1 MSRTTPTDA
10 QILRLSPRIDLL
22 PILHGSGDIAQEVR
36 EALIAKRYDCLAV
49 PLPPSVEDCVEQ
61 AIDRLPEISLI
72 VLPEPAREEKACVST
87 IPIDPCQAVIM
98 GIRVAM
104 GESIPR
110 AYIDREVARFE
121 PIPFAG
127 PDPYAV
133 KSVSLPTLAAATLPS
148 LPKPPS
154 GSQQEHR
161 VNWMA
166 FRLHELE
173 LDHASI
179 LCLCHLTDW
188 PWLRAAY
195 QANAPYQRPE
205 STASRP
211 VRCRVNRDSLY
222 FALGELPFLT
232 ELYERRRETL
242 HSDWNL
248 AIDGVKE
255 LLIETR
261 ARWIEH
267 HRAEGA
273 SIPDWVTP
281 QILQVL
287 LQYVRNLTLLERRL
301 TPSLYSLV
309 VAAKQTAGDDFAV
322 MLLKTAKSYG
332 YQDEHDSSR
341 FDTITVGLGEVELP
355 DGTVAAAANRLQG
368 PPLVWRELSLKPK
381 PDRKT
386 SRRWSH
392 LWNPQR
398 QCSWPPEDQRIESFN
413 THVRAQA
420 SALIGADLAR
430 TEKFTT
436 SMKDGLDLR
445 ESLRRWLGG
454 KRATGSPAGNGLR
467 ALPRM
472 DLYVREIP
480 PARGNVEVV
489 IFLFDTPADP
499 LTYSWQAT
507 WFAEHQEESTLCFY
521 ATPFADDLVG
531 PGIAQSR
538 YGGAFFLFPPRP
550 IPDIWSDPLLAFA
563 TTLEE
568 RLIAAAAVHTRETH
582 IALVTPVPPRASWRR
597 IAKQFGRT
605 LVPIPLSRFS
615 SQTLDRLRR
624 FHVLNGHEIRSYA
637 AKFIR

>member
-1 MSRTTPTDA
+1 M
-10 QILRLSPRIDLL
+10 
-22 PILHGSGDIAQEVR
+22 
-36 EALIAKRYDCLAV
+36 
-49 PLPPSVEDCVEQ
+49 
-61 AIDRLPEISLI
+61 
-72 VLPEPAREEKACVST
+72 
-87 IPIDPCQAVIM
+87 
-98 GIRVAM
+98 
-104 GESIPR
+104 
-110 AYIDREVARFE
+110 
-121 PIPFAG
+121 
-127 PDPYAV
+127 
-133 KSVSLPTLAAATLPS
+133 LAAATLPS
-148 LPKPPS
+148 LAMPPP
-154 GSQQEHR
+154 GSQQDQR
-161 VNWMA
+161 ITWMA

-179 LCLCHLTDW
+179 LCLCHMTDW

-195 QANAPYQRPE
+195 QANAPYDRPE
-205 STASRP
+205 ATTGRP
-211 VRCRVNRDSLY
+211 VRCSVNRDSLY

-301 TPSLYSLV
+301 TPSLYSLI

-322 MLLKTAKSYG
+322 MLLKTAKDYG
-332 YQDEHDSSR
+332 YQKDLTQSQL
-341 FDTITVGLGEVELP
+341 DTITLGLNEVELP
-355 DGTVAAAANRLQG
+355 DGTIASATNRLQG

-398 QCSWPPEDQRIESFN
+398 QCSWPPEDQRIESFT

-420 SALIGADLAR
+420 SALIGADLAK

-454 KRATGSPAGNGLR
+454 KRSAGSPSGSALSS
-467 ALPRM
+467 LPRM

-521 ATPFADDLVG
+521 ATPFADDMVG

-550 IPDIWSDPLLAFA
+550 IQDIWSDPLLAFA

-582 IALVTPVPPRASWRR
+582 IALVTPIPPRASWRR

-605 LVPIPLSRFS
+605 LVPIPLARFS

-637 AKFIR
+637 ARFIR

>member
-1 MSRTTPTDA
+1 
-10 QILRLSPRIDLL
+10 
-22 PILHGSGDIAQEVR
+22 
-36 EALIAKRYDCLAV
+36 
-49 PLPPSVEDCVEQ
+49 
-61 AIDRLPEISLI
+61 
-72 VLPEPAREEKACVST
+72 
-87 IPIDPCQAVIM
+87 
-98 GIRVAM
+98 
-104 GESIPR
+104 
-110 AYIDREVARFE
+110 
-121 PIPFAG
+121 
-127 PDPYAV
+127 
-133 KSVSLPTLAAATLPS
+133 
-148 LPKPPS
+148 
-154 GSQQEHR
+154 
-161 VNWMA
+161 
-166 FRLHELE
+166 
-173 LDHASI
+173 
-179 LCLCHLTDW
+179 
-188 PWLRAAY
+188 
-195 QANAPYQRPE
+195 
-205 STASRP
+205 
-211 VRCRVNRDSLY
+211 
-222 FALGELPFLT
+222 
-232 ELYERRRETL
+232 
-242 HSDWNL
+242 
-248 AIDGVKE
+248 
-255 LLIETR
+255 
-261 ARWIEH
+261 
-267 HRAEGA
+267 A

-281 QILQVL
+281 HILQVL

-332 YQDEHDSSR
+332 YQDERAQSLSDAV
-341 FDTITVGLGEVELP
+341 TVGLNEVELP
-355 DGTVAAAANRLQG
+355 DGTVATAANRLQG
-368 PPLVWRELSLKPK
+368 PPLIWRELSLKPK

-454 KRATGSPAGNGLR
+454 KRSTGASSRPGLS

-472 DLYVREIP
+472 DLYVKEIP
-480 PARGNVEVV
+480 PARGSVEVV

-521 ATPFADDLVG
+521 ATPFADDMVG

-615 SQTLDRLRR
+615 SQALDRLRR

-637 AKFIR
+637 AQFIR

>member
-1 MSRTTPTDA
+1 
-10 QILRLSPRIDLL
+10 
-22 PILHGSGDIAQEVR
+22 
-36 EALIAKRYDCLAV
+36 
-49 PLPPSVEDCVEQ
+49 
-61 AIDRLPEISLI
+61 
-72 VLPEPAREEKACVST
+72 
-87 IPIDPCQAVIM
+87 
-98 GIRVAM
+98 
-104 GESIPR
+104 
-110 AYIDREVARFE
+110 
-121 PIPFAG
+121 
-127 PDPYAV
+127 
-133 KSVSLPTLAAATLPS
+133 
-148 LPKPPS
+148 
-154 GSQQEHR
+154 
-161 VNWMA
+161 
-166 FRLHELE
+166 
-173 LDHASI
+173 
-179 LCLCHLTDW
+179 
-188 PWLRAAY
+188 
-195 QANAPYQRPE
+195 
-205 STASRP
+205 
-211 VRCRVNRDSLY
+211 
-222 FALGELPFLT
+222 
-232 ELYERRRETL
+232 
-242 HSDWNL
+242 
-248 AIDGVKE
+248 
-255 LLIETR
+255 
-261 ARWIEH
+261 WIEH

-281 QILQVL
+281 QILQAL

-301 TPSLYSLV
+301 TPSLYSLI

-332 YQDEHDSSR
+332 YQEERNQSR
-341 FDTITVGLGEVELP
+341 LDTVTVGLGDVELP
-355 DGTVAAAANRLQG
+355 DGTIAAATNRLQG

-398 QCSWPPEDQRIESFN
+398 QCSWPPEDQKIESFT

-420 SALIGADLAR
+420 SALIGADLAK

-454 KRATGSPAGNGLR
+454 KRPIGSSTGNALS

-521 ATPFADDLVG
+521 ATPFADDMVG
-531 PGIAQSR
+531 LGIAQSR

-568 RLIAAAAVHTRETH
+568 RLIAAAAIHTRETH

-605 LVPIPLSRFS
+605 LVPIPLSKFS

-637 AKFIR
+637 ARFIR

>member
-1 MSRTTPTDA
+1 M
-10 QILRLSPRIDLL
+10 
-22 PILHGSGDIAQEVR
+22 
-36 EALIAKRYDCLAV
+36 
-49 PLPPSVEDCVEQ
+49 
-61 AIDRLPEISLI
+61 
-72 VLPEPAREEKACVST
+72 
-87 IPIDPCQAVIM
+87 
-98 GIRVAM
+98 
-104 GESIPR
+104 
-110 AYIDREVARFE
+110 
-121 PIPFAG
+121 
-127 PDPYAV
+127 
-133 KSVSLPTLAAATLPS
+133 LAAATLPS
-148 LPKPPS
+148 LTMPPP
-154 GSQQEHR
+154 GSQQDQR
-161 VNWMA
+161 ITWMA

-173 LDHASI
+173 LDHTSI

-195 QANAPYQRPE
+195 QANAPYDRPE
-205 STASRP
+205 ATTGRP
-211 VRCRVNRDSLY
+211 VRCSVNRDSLY

-301 TPSLYSLV
+301 TPSLYSLI

-322 MLLKTAKSYG
+322 MLLKTARSYG
-332 YQDEHDSSR
+332 YQEDHDQSR
-341 FDTITVGLGEVELP
+341 LDAITVGLNEVELP
-355 DGTVAAAANRLQG
+355 DGTVASATNRLQG

-420 SALIGADLAR
+420 SALIGADLAK

-454 KRATGSPAGNGLR
+454 KRSAGSPSGSALSS
-467 ALPRM
+467 LPRM

-521 ATPFADDLVG
+521 ATPFADDMVG
-531 PGIAQSR
+531 TRHCPVALWRRLLSVSTPSHSGYLERSPPR
-538 YGGAFFLFPPRP
+538 LCDNPGGAADCGGSRSHPGNPHCARDTRSAPRQLAENCQAIWKDP
-550 IPDIWSDPLLAFA
+550 RSDSALEILEPDARPAPS
-563 TTLEE
+563 
-568 RLIAAAAVHTRETH
+568 
-582 IALVTPVPPRASWRR
+582 
-597 IAKQFGRT
+597 
-605 LVPIPLSRFS
+605 LSRA
-615 SQTLDRLRR
+615 QRP
-624 FHVLNGHEIRSYA
+624 
-637 AKFIR
+637 

>member
-1 MSRTTPTDA
+1 MSRFTPTDA

-22 PILHGSGDIAQEVR
+22 PILHGSGDIAREVR
-36 EALIAKRYDCLAV
+36 ETLIGKRYDCLAV
-49 PLPPSVEDCVEQ
+49 PLPPSVEGCLEQ
-61 AIDRLPEISLI
+61 AVDRLPTISMIL
-72 VLPEPAREEKACVST
+72 LPEPGLDQKPAVSM
-87 IPIDPCQAVIM
+87 IPVDPCQAVIM

-104 GESIPR
+104 TESIR
-110 AYIDREVARFE
+110 REYIDREVARFE
-121 PIPFAG
+121 PLPFVG

-133 KSVSLPTLAAATLPS
+133 KSISLPMLAAATIPS
-148 LPKPPS
+148 LMAPPP
-154 GSQQEHR
+154 GSQQDQR
-161 VNWMA
+161 IKWMA

-173 LDHASI
+173 LDYSSI
-179 LCLCHLTDW
+179 LCLCHMADW
-188 PWLRAAY
+188 PWLRAGY
-195 QANAPYQRPE
+195 QANAPYDGPE
-205 STASRP
+205 STTGRP
-211 VRCRVNRDSLY
+211 VRCSVNVDSLY

-248 AIDGVKE
+248 AVDGVKE

-261 ARWIEH
+261 TRWIEH

-301 TPSLYSLV
+301 TPSLYSLI

-332 YQDEHDSSR
+332 YQESLNPSQIDA
-341 FDTITVGLGEVELP
+341 ITVGLGEAELP
-355 DGTVAAAANRLQG
+355 DGTIATTSNRLGG
-368 PPLVWRELSLKPK
+368 PPLAWRELSLKPK

-386 SRRWSH
+386 SRRWAH

-398 QCSWPPEDQRIESFN
+398 QCSWPPEDQKIESFT

-454 KRATGSPAGNGLR
+454 KRPAGSSAGSALR

-472 DLYVREIP
+472 DLYVRELP

-489 IFLFDTPADP
+489 VFLFDTPADP
-499 LTYSWQAT
+499 LTYSWQTT

-521 ATPFADDLVG
+521 ATPFADDMVG

-538 YGGAFFLFPPRP
+538 YGGALFLFPPRP
-550 IPDIWSDPLLAFA
+550 IPDIWSDPRLSFA

-568 RLIAAAAVHTRETH
+568 RLIAAAAAHSREPH

-597 IAKQFGRT
+597 IAKKFGRT
-605 LVPIPLSRFS
+605 LVTIPLARFS
-615 SQTLDRLRR
+615 SQALDRLRR

-637 AKFIR
+637 ARFIR

>member
-1 MSRTTPTDA
+1 MSRYTPTDA
-10 QILRLSPRIDLL
+10 RILSLSPRIDLL

-36 EALIAKRYDCLAV
+36 ETLIAKQYDCLAV
-49 PLPPSVEDCVEQ
+49 PLPPSVETCLEDAV
-61 AIDRLPEISLI
+61 DRLPEINLI
-72 VLPEPAREEKACVST
+72 VLPEPAQGEKAGVSL
-87 IPIDPCQAVIM
+87 IPVDPCQAVIM

-104 GESIPR
+104 GEAIPR

-121 PIPFAG
+121 PVRFMG

-133 KSVSLPTLAAATLPS
+133 KSVPLPMLATAILPS
-148 LPKPPS
+148 LASPPP
-154 GSQQEHR
+154 GSQQDQR
-161 VNWMA
+161 IRWMA

-179 LCLCHLTDW
+179 LCLCPLTDW

-195 QANAPYQRPE
+195 HANVSYDRPE
-205 STASRP
+205 WTAGQP
-211 VRCRVNRDSLY
+211 VRCLVNPDSLY

-261 ARWIEH
+261 TRWIEH
-267 HRAEGA
+267 HRSEGA

-281 QILQVL
+281 HILQVL

-332 YQDEHDSSR
+332 YQDKPAPSLSNAV
-341 FDTITVGLGEVELP
+341 TVGLDEVELP
-355 DGTVAAAANRLQG
+355 DGTIAASTNRLQG
-368 PPLVWRELSLKPK
+368 PPLIWRELSLKPK
-381 PDRKT
+381 PDRNT

-445 ESLRRWLGG
+445 ESLRRWLSGT
-454 KRATGSPAGNGLR
+454 RSTGASSRPGLR

-472 DLYVREIP
+472 DLYVKEIP

-521 ATPFADDLVG
+521 ATPFADDMVG

-582 IALVTPVPPRASWRR
+582 IALVTPVPPRANWRR
-597 IAKQFGRT
+597 IAKHFGRT
-605 LVPIPLSRFS
+605 LVPIPLTRFS

-637 AKFIR
+637 ARFIR

>member
-1 MSRTTPTDA
+1 MSRYTPTDA

-36 EALIAKRYDCLAV
+36 ETLIGKGYDCLAV
-49 PLPPSVEDCVEQ
+49 PLPPSVETCIEQ
-61 AIDRLPEISLI
+61 AVDRLPDISLI
-72 VLPEPAREEKACVST
+72 VLPEPAHEEKARVSM
-87 IPIDPCQAVIM
+87 IPVDPCQAVIM

-121 PIPFAG
+121 PSPFVG

-133 KSVSLPTLAAATLPS
+133 KSVSLPMLAAAILPA
-148 LPKPPS
+148 LTMPPP
-154 GSQQEHR
+154 GSQQDVR
-161 VNWMA
+161 IRWMA
-166 FRLHELE
+166 LRLHELE

-179 LCLCHLTDW
+179 LCLCHMTDW

-195 QANAPYQRPE
+195 QTNAPYDRPE
-205 STASRP
+205 STAGQP
-211 VRCRVNRDSLY
+211 VRCSVNRDSLY

-232 ELYERRRETL
+232 ELYEQRRETL
-242 HSDWNL
+242 YSDWNL
-248 AIDGVKE
+248 ALDGVKE

-267 HRAEGA
+267 HRSEGT

-281 QILQVL
+281 QILQVI

-301 TPSLYSLV
+301 TPSLYTLV
-309 VAAKQTAGDDFAV
+309 LAAKQTAGDDFAV
-322 MLLKTAKSYG
+322 TLLKTAKSYG
-332 YQDEHDSSR
+332 YQEDLTPSR
-341 FDTITVGLGEVELP
+341 SDAITLGLHEVELP
-355 DGTVAAAANRLQG
+355 DGTIATATNRLPG
-368 PPLVWRELSLKPK
+368 PPLVWRELALKPK

-420 SALIGADLAR
+420 SALIGADLAK

-454 KRATGSPAGNGLR
+454 KRSRGSSSGST
-467 ALPRM
+467 LPRM

-521 ATPFADDLVG
+521 ATPFAEDMVG

-550 IPDIWSDPLLAFA
+550 IPDIWSDPLLAFT

-582 IALVTPVPPRASWRR
+582 IALVTPIPPRASWRR

-637 AKFIR
+637 TRFIR

>member
-1 MSRTTPTDA
+1 MSRYTPTDA
-10 QILRLSPRIDLL
+10 QILSLSPRIDLL

-36 EALIAKRYDCLAV
+36 ETLIGKRYDCLAV
-49 PLPPSVEDCVEQ
+49 PLPPSVEACVEH
-61 AIDRLPEISLI
+61 AVHRLPDISLI
-72 VLPEPAREEKACVST
+72 VLPEPAQGNKASVSM
-87 IPIDPCQAVIM
+87 IPVDPCQAVIM

-104 GESIPR
+104 GEAIPR

-133 KSVSLPTLAAATLPS
+133 KSVSLPMLAAATLPA
-148 LPKPPS
+148 LTMPPP
-154 GSQQEHR
+154 GSQQDQR
-161 VNWMA
+161 IRWMG

-173 LDHASI
+173 LDYASI
-179 LCLCHLTDW
+179 LSLCHMTDW

-195 QANAPYQRPE
+195 QANAPYDQPE
-205 STASRP
+205 STAGQP
-211 VRCRVNRDSLY
+211 VRCGINRVSLY
-222 FALGELPFLT
+222 FALGELPYLT

-242 HSDWNL
+242 RSDWNL
-248 AIDGVKE
+248 ALDGVKE

-261 ARWIEH
+261 TRWIEQ
-267 HRAEGA
+267 HRSEGA

-281 QILQVL
+281 QILQVI

-301 TPSLYSLV
+301 TPSLYTLV
-309 VAAKQTAGDDFAV
+309 LAAKQTAGDDFAV

-332 YQDEHDSSR
+332 YQEDLSQSR
-341 FDTITVGLGEVELP
+341 SDTINLGLNEVELP
-355 DGTVAAAANRLQG
+355 DGTLATATNRLQG

-398 QCSWPPEDQRIESFN
+398 QCSWPPEDERIESFN

-420 SALIGADLAR
+420 SALIGADLAK

-454 KRATGSPAGNGLR
+454 RRSADTSSGSALS

-480 PARGNVEVV
+480 PARGKVEVV

-521 ATPFADDLVG
+521 ATPFADDMVG

-538 YGGAFFLFPPRP
+538 YGGAFFMFPPRP

-568 RLIAAAAVHTRETH
+568 RLIAAAAVHTREAH
-582 IALVTPVPPRASWRR
+582 IALVTPIPPRASWRR

-605 LVPIPLSRFS
+605 LVPIPLSKFS